1 MYDTVE
7 QTNLRLTSSIVIYD
21 NRPAYVDEV
30 GSNDFGKIYL
40 HLRFLPKLE
49 DSLRVCIDDPL
60 LNIREFTLGY
70 VNLPRISLYVTR
82 AAGRQQ
88 KQGLAKTNMVIPM
101 DRDGRESYSF
111 NELLKSAGL
120 VDCLKNKYPAFNTCV
135 RQLESSDTL
144 YSVAF
149 NRRFALYHDKDLG
162 FFEVMYRGNR
172 IAWGE
177 ATSLTMPSNLSYLRE
192 LINELGVPIK

>member
-1 MYDTVE
+1 MYDSVE
-7 QTNLRLTSSIVIYD
+7 QTNLRLTCSIVIYG
-21 NRPAYVDEV
+21 NRPAYVDDV
-30 GSNDFGKIYL
+30 VSDDFGKIYL
-40 HLRFLPKLE
+40 RIRFLPRFE
-49 DSLRVCIDDPL
+49 DSLRVRIDDPL
-60 LNIREFTLGY
+60 LNVREFNLGY

-82 AAGRQQ
+82 TAGRQQ
-88 KQGLAKTNMVIPM
+88 KQGLAKGNMVIPM

-111 NELLKSAGL
+111 NDLLRSAGL
-120 VDCLKNKYPAFNTCV
+120 VDCLKNKYPSFKTCV

-177 ATSLTMPSNLSYLRE
+177 STSLTMPSNLSYLRE
-192 LINELGVPIK
+192 LINELGVPIR